1 MKLKAIHPTIA
12 EAIELP
18 RLVALGDN
26 LFGAAFNL
34 MKLLPARHILDRAR
48 EEGLLRPDSVIIET
62 TSGTFGL
69 ALAILSALRGYRL
82 IIVSDPVIDEPLK
95 RRLEDLG
102 AVVDIVQDP
111 APIGG
116 YQQSRLDRVAE
127 LGKQYPDHFWPSQY
141 ENPDN
146 PGAYAHLAEFL
157 EEALGEVDALVG
169 TVGSGGSM
177 CGTAT
182 ALRKSFPHLYAV
194 GVDTHGSVLFGGK
207 DEKRLLRGLGNSLMP
222 KNLDHTVFDE
232 VHWVSSAEA
241 FHATRQLHR
250 RHGLFMGGTSGAAYM
265 VAKWYAERN
274 PDQAVVC
281 MLPDEGHRYQDTI
294 YSEAWLQEKDVWL
307 PGLPDEPKLVE
318 HRDEC
323 DGEWGRML
331 WGRHPYVDV
340 IGEEFQP

>member
-1 MKLKAIHPTIA
+1 MKLRAIHPTIA

-26 LFGAAFNL
+26 LVGAAFNL

-48 EEGLLRPDSVIIET
+48 EEGLLHPDSVIVET

-82 IIVSDPVIDEPLK
+82 IVVSDPVIDEPLK

-102 AVVDIVQDP
+102 AVVDIVTEP
-111 APIGG
+111 APVGG
-116 YQQSRLDRVAE
+116 FQQSRLDRVAE
-127 LGKQYPDHFWPSQY
+127 LQEKHPDHFWPSQY

-146 PGAYAHLAEFL
+146 PGAYTHLASFL
-157 EEALGEVDALVG
+157 EDALGEVHAVVG

-182 ALRKSFPHLYAV
+182 HLRSSFPDLYAI
-194 GVDTHGSVLFGGK
+194 GIDTHGSVLFGGK

-241 FHATRQLHR
+241 FHATRLLHR
-250 RHGLFMGGTSGAAYM
+250 RHGLYMGGTSGASSL
-265 VAKWYAERN
+265 VAQWYAERN
-274 PDQAVVC
+274 PDQVVVC
-281 MLPDEGHRYQDTI
+281 LLPDEGHRYQETI
-294 YSEAWLQEKDVWL
+294 YNEAWLHEKGVWL
-307 PGLPDEPKLVE
+307 PELPDEPKLVD

-323 DGEWGRML
+323 EGEWGRML
-331 WGRHPYVDV
+331 WKRRTYVEV
-340 IGEEFQP
+340 LGQEFQP